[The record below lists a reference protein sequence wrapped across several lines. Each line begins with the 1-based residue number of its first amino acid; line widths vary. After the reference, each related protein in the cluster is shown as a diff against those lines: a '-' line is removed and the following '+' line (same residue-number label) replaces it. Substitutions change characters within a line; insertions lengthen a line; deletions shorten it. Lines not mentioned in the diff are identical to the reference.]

1 MGDLM
6 HELNERLAG
15 EGAIELTNDERAL
28 IVESLRALVVA
39 EQRVALQDRLLESF
53 GQDREAVARLLA
65 VEETG
70 RFDHPVGIDLESHER
85 ARVSMRDAVERAES
99 GAEWIG
105 AVLDFVRVI
114 AM

>member
-53 GQDREAVARLLA
+53 GQDREALMRLMSIEGEVRFGGGILIRRRTSGRGIRSENGWRVRKAARN
-65 VEETG
+65 G
-70 RFDHPVGIDLESHER
+70 S
-85 ARVSMRDAVERAES
+85 ARCWTLCA
-99 GAEWIG
+99 W
-105 AVLDFVRVI
+105 
-114 AM
+114 